1 MAGSSRYQRIIVI
14 VLSALCI
21 LSAQCMESKALLG
34 EKSAVDRGKGAV
46 TAVSLDDVFIH
57 PKGQGFRRYQSMD
70 KPTTSAGDIQQYLYS
85 NRQITKP
92 APGLSKTH
100 LNHMVG
106 NVKHGAQGSSYGGSA
121 DQPYWPAMHINSL
134 AEDFE
139 KMSEELD
146 KFARDM
152 RERKYSPG
160 YYSGTVTG
168 QREAIDKPKLD
179 ENVKDL
185 EAVRDSL
192 KSYIEY
198 WLVNWAAENHISKNK
213 IFVAKRIPQGRT
225 GAQEP
230 LDLEPGTIMTLFPE
244 DRLDNVSKSLR
255 GRFNNLDDNDRD
267 FATLHRIYIQLI
279 DQAYKHGVIGISAF
293 HKSMTARD
301 FASVAGRNMFLHF
314 SRSAKEYKNPLFKNG
329 DILLELWYASPF
341 VNMMNVFLP
350 KEKARFLYQI
360 IKSDALEYILTK
372 PAGLAE
378 DNLEVAFK
386 ALFKSDLLLTVLED
400 KTLWNEYNALQAD
413 IYLQKILTI
422 FRDNRSWLKDPGNN
436 EAIRIM
442 GQILKFVDE
451 YNMEPETKFEKL
463 RRAMFKDSS
472 IRNKVNLL
480 SSRAHAVVELEKI
493 SNYLREDFPLKND
506 SIFPKPISTLEEIDL
521 IARQLDHLPA
531 QERYRQVIK
540 VQQEPYKTN
549 FEAEIKAK
557 MDALWTQIDEVHKKC
572 SKPSKSE
579 GPGFLQRIF
588 KGKGKGKLKEI
599 AYHS

>member
-106 NVKHGAQGSSYGGSA
+106 NVKHGAQGSSYGVRG
-121 DQPYWPAMHINSL
+121 
-134 AEDFE
+134 F
-139 KMSEELD
+139 
-146 KFARDM
+146 
-152 RERKYSPG
+152 
-160 YYSGTVTG
+160 SGTVTG

-213 IFVAKRIPQGRT
+213 IFVAKKNSSGKKSPAA

-230 LDLEPGTIMTLFPE
+230 LDLEPGTITASTTSL
-244 DRLDNVSKSLR
+244 KLR

-314 SRSAKEYKNPLFKNG
+314 SRSAKEYKTPCLKTVIFF
-329 DILLELWYASPF
+329 WSS
-341 VNMMNVFLP
+341 VFLP

-386 ALFKSDLLLTVLED
+386 SLFKSDLLLTVLED
-400 KTLWNEYNALQAD
+400 KSLER
-413 IYLQKILTI
+413 KILTI

>member
-152 RERKYSPG
+152 RERKYN
-160 YYSGTVTG
+160 
-168 QREAIDKPKLD
+168 

-213 IFVAKRIPQGRT
+213 IFVAKKNSSGKKSPAA

-267 FATLHRIYIQLI
+267 LRLFTGFIYNLSIKL
-279 DQAYKHGVIGISAF
+279 
-293 HKSMTARD
+293 T
-301 FASVAGRNMFLHF
+301 NM
-314 SRSAKEYKNPLFKNG
+314 
-329 DILLELWYASPF
+329 
-341 VNMMNVFLP
+341 V
-350 KEKARFLYQI
+350 
-360 IKSDALEYILTK
+360 
-372 PAGLAE
+372 
-378 DNLEVAFK
+378 
-386 ALFKSDLLLTVLED
+386 
-400 KTLWNEYNALQAD
+400 
-413 IYLQKILTI
+413 
-422 FRDNRSWLKDPGNN
+422 
-436 EAIRIM
+436 
-442 GQILKFVDE
+442 
-451 YNMEPETKFEKL
+451 
-463 RRAMFKDSS
+463 
-472 IRNKVNLL
+472 
-480 SSRAHAVVELEKI
+480 
-493 SNYLREDFPLKND
+493 
-506 SIFPKPISTLEEIDL
+506 
-521 IARQLDHLPA
+521 
-531 QERYRQVIK
+531 
-540 VQQEPYKTN
+540 
-549 FEAEIKAK
+549 
-557 MDALWTQIDEVHKKC
+557 
-572 SKPSKSE
+572 
-579 GPGFLQRIF
+579 
-588 KGKGKGKLKEI
+588 
-599 AYHS
+599 